1 MTLGRMSVM
10 LMAAMAFGGTRVAA
24 DLKVGD
30 LAPPLKIKEWV
41 RGDAV
46 NLAKDAAKKIHMVE
60 F

>member
-1 MTLGRMSVM
+1 M